1 MIQLTEPLVITVPNF
16 TVPVIEV
23 KLENCPYVKMEAD
36 ETDMEY
42 PEISVKVSDYGFH
55 I

>member
-1 MIQLTEPLVITVPNF
+1 MTEPDF
-16 TVPVIEV
+16 TAAVIEV
-23 KLENCPYVKMEAD
+23 KHENYPDVKMEND

-42 PEISVKVSDYGFH
+42 PEISVKVSDYAFH

>member
-1 MIQLTEPLVITVPNF
+1 M
-16 TVPVIEV
+16 
-23 KLENCPYVKMEAD
+23 KAD

-42 PEISVKVSDYGFH
+42 PEISVKVSDCAFH